1 MAATPH
7 NPSPRD
13 GDADRAARAGGS
25 REAARVPRPH
35 AAVAAPPVPRKT
47 TTHRALLLRLP
58 LLLRARVCFAR
69 REWRRGRS
77 AATAGEQGPEEQ
89 AH

>member
-1 MAATPH
+1 MAATSH
-7 NPSPRD
+7 NPSPRN
-13 GDADRAARAGGS
+13 GGADRAARAGGS
-25 REAARVPRPH
+25 REAARVPLPH

-47 TTHRALLLRLP
+47 TTQRALLLRLP